1 MKYGSTVITILIA
14 GQISTVI
21 SKLEN
26 VQPYQILA
34 LIVCHEI
41 LIVLRI
47 VDGGKMNAMMT
58 FRISVMELQENSKII
73 ANIHVTIVSVKK
85 IRIVRLIYRIVCK
98 DIAMLAYRIRS
109 VRMVE
114 LALMGSA
121 FALKNLKEYIVKIVM
136 TLPVSV
142 MTPTILPRYLYKATV
157 M

>member
-1 MKYGSTVITILIA
+1 MNVIMTS
-14 GQISTVI
+14 QIT
-21 SKLEN
+21 
-26 VQPYQILA
+26 A
-34 LIVCHEI
+34 
-41 LIVLRI
+41 
-47 VDGGKMNAMMT
+47 
-58 FRISVMELQENSKII
+58 MELPESGKII
-73 ANIHVTIVSVKK
+73 ANIHVRIVSVKK

-109 VRMVE
+109 VRMEE

>member
-21 SKLEN
+21 AKLEN

-73 ANIHVTIVSVKK
+73 ANIHVTIVSVKQ

-109 VRMVE
+109 VRMEE

>member
-73 ANIHVTIVSVKK
+73 ANIHVTIVSVKQ

>member
-1 MKYGSTVITILIA
+1 MIVL
-14 GQISTVI
+14 QISTVI

-26 VQPYQILA
+26 VQLYQILA
-34 LIVCHEI
+34 LIVCQEI
-41 LIVLRI
+41 LTVVRI
-47 VDGGKMNAMMT
+47 VDGGKMNVMMT
-58 FRISVMELQENSKII
+58 FQIGVMELQESSKII
-73 ANIHVTIVSVKK
+73 ANKHVAIVSVKK
-85 IRIVRLIYRIVCK
+85 MRIVRLIYQIVFK

-109 VRMVE
+109 VRMEE
-114 LALMGSA
+114 LALMGNA

>member
-21 SKLEN
+21 AKLEN

-58 FRISVMELQENSKII
+58 FRISVMELKENSKII

-109 VRMVE
+109 VRMEE

>member
-21 SKLEN
+21 AKLEN

-58 FRISVMELQENSKII
+58 FQISVMELQGNSKII
-73 ANIHVTIVSVKK
+73 ANIHVAIVSVKK
-85 IRIVRLIYRIVCK
+85 IRIVRLICRIVCK

-121 FALKNLKEYIVKIVM
+121 FALKNLREYIVKIVM